1 MNIKLKQKT
10 WEEVM
15 DLPRPKHK
23 KPKKPNI
30 FWRTLVRFLSQF
42 DMDVVRFKYSFPD
55 KKNLPKGPYLILM
68 NHSSFLDLKLASK
81 VLYPRAYQMVCTAD
95 AMMGLE
101 WLMRRIGCIP
111 TAKFVSDMTL
121 LRDMK
126 YSLEKNRA
134 SVLMYPEAGYSLD
147 GRSVKLPDNLGSL
160 CKMLKVPVIMI
171 ETKGAFLQKPLFAA
185 LKKRKVA
192 VTAEV
197 KLLIDRDDIE
207 NKTNKELDAI
217 LEDAFSFDGFDR
229 QFKEQIKIDEPYR
242 AEGLERILYKCCD
255 CGAEGQMETQ
265 GDTLTCKACGHAF
278 HMDEYGRLHSK
289 EGETRFSH
297 IPDWVDWER
306 DCVKQEIEENR
317 YRLEA
322 DVRIL
327 MSVDYKA
334 IYDVGRGHLVHD
346 ETGFHLRGDDG
357 KLSYDHSPM
366 TSHSVCADFH
376 WYEIGDVVGIGTKE
390 ETYYCMFDST
400 CYAMKARLAA
410 EELYLK
416 LRPRKPR

>member
-242 AEGLERILYKCCD
+242 AEGTLLQQHKRRLYAWTSPDGQHRNQIDYIL
-255 CGAEGQMETQ
+255 CGQRWRSSIQSAKTAM
-265 GDTLTCKACGHAF
+265 DRPCG
-278 HMDEYGRLHSK
+278 SW
-289 EGETRFSH
+289 T
-297 IPDWVDWER
+297 P
-306 DCVKQEIEENR
+306 
-317 YRLEA
+317 
-322 DVRIL
+322 
-327 MSVDYKA
+327 
-334 IYDVGRGHLVHD
+334 
-346 ETGFHLRGDDG
+346 
-357 KLSYDHSPM
+357 
-366 TSHSVCADFH
+366 TSHRRRSSRA
-376 WYEIGDVVGIGTKE
+376 
-390 ETYYCMFDST
+390 ST
-400 CYAMKARLAA
+400 NRTRARASCPTM
-410 EELYLK
+410 
-416 LRPRKPR
+416 RSCPP